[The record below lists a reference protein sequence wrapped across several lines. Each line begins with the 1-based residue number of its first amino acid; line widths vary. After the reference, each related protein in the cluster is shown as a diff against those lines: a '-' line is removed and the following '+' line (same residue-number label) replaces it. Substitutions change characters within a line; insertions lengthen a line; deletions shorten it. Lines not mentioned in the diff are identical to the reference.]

1 MLERLIA
8 TVVALAAMT
17 NFATTADSVVLYAA
31 GSLRPLLPLLPISRT
46 NSAVDEAAEPRRRE

>member
-17 NFATTADSVVLYAA
+17 DFAAAADSVVLYAA
-31 GSLRPLLPLLPISRT
+31 RSLRFAMTEIAT
-46 NSAVDEAAEPRRRE
+46 AFEAGTGIRVEGKS